1 MIEPTIY
8 HYNFLA
14 QKRRKKTVMARIFL
28 AVTAAA
34 SLLVPAGAAPAL
46 AEMGSGK
53 ISEQIHTMFKRFDSN
68 RDGQID
74 TEEFKDI
81 HMIRFYTA
89 DMDNDGQISREELV
103 FVRGMRGVPAERAN
117 TAFDRLD
124 TNGNGQLSVKE
135 FDASRA
141 SAFASLD
148 LDGDGSISPF
158 EVDQFAVAKGV
169 DDLHESDSN
178 F

>member
-1 MIEPTIY
+1 
-8 HYNFLA
+8 
-14 QKRRKKTVMARIFL
+14 MARTFL

-34 SLLVPAGAAPAL
+34 GLLVSAGAAPAF
-46 AEMGSGK
+46 AEMGGGK

-81 HMIRFYTA
+81 QMIRFYTA

-117 TAFDRLD
+117 SAFDRLD
-124 TNGNGQLSVKE
+124 SNGNGQLSVKE

-141 SAFASLD
+141 SAFAALD
-148 LDGDGSISPF
+148 LDGGGSISLS
-158 EVDQFAVAKGV
+158 EADHFAATKDVNSLRKS
-169 DDLHESDSN
+169 ESH

>member
-1 MIEPTIY
+1 
-8 HYNFLA
+8 
-14 QKRRKKTVMARIFL
+14 MARTFL

-34 SLLVPAGAAPAL
+34 SLLVSAGAAPVP
-46 AEMGSGK
+46 AETGGGK
-53 ISEQIHTMFKRFDSN
+53 ISKQIHMMFERFDSN
-68 RDGQID
+68 HDGQID
-74 TEEFKDI
+74 TQEFKDV

-124 TNGNGQLSVKE
+124 SNGNGQLSVKE

-141 SAFASLD
+141 SAFAALD
-148 LDGDGSISPF
+148 LDGGGSISPF
-158 EVDQFAVAKGV
+158 EADQFAVTKDV
-169 DDLHESDSN
+169 SSLRKS
-178 F
+178 

>member
-1 MIEPTIY
+1 MVRT
-8 HYNFLA
+8 FLA
-14 QKRRKKTVMARIFL
+14 A
-28 AVTAAA
+28 TAAA

-53 ISEQIHTMFKRFDSN
+53 ISKQIHMMFKRFDSN

-81 HMIRFYTA
+81 QMIRFYTA

-117 TAFDRLD
+117 TAFDQLD
-124 TNGNGQLSVKE
+124 SNNNGQLSVKE

-141 SAFASLD
+141 SAFAALD
-148 LDGDGSISPF
+148 LDGGGSISPS
-158 EVDQFAVAKGV
+158 EVDQFAVVKGV
-169 DDLHESDSN
+169 DDLQKSDSQ

>member
-1 MIEPTIY
+1 
-8 HYNFLA
+8 
-14 QKRRKKTVMARIFL
+14 MARFSL
-28 AVTAAA
+28 AVTAAIC
-34 SLLVPAGAAPAL
+34 LLVCAGAAPAL

-53 ISEQIHTMFKRFDSN
+53 ISKQMRMMFERFDSN
-68 RDGQID
+68 RDGKID
-74 TEEFKDI
+74 AEEFKEV

-103 FVRGMRGVPAERAN
+103 FVRGMRGVSAERAN

-124 TNGNGQLSVKE
+124 SNGNGQLSVKE

-141 SAFASLD
+141 SAFAALD
-148 LDGDGSISPF
+148 LDGGGSISLS
-158 EVDQFAVAKGV
+158 EADHFAATKDVNSLRKS
-169 DDLHESDSN
+169 ESH